1 MVMTFRFF
9 EKAITESGISVA
21 DIYKGIGKITV
32 VDISTDRC
40 YENPQFI
47 YDTLMESKL
56 TLEQA
61 KLLLKWLSGL
71 LSVSCIPESKPVER

>member
-1 MVMTFRFF
+1 
-9 EKAITESGISVA
+9 
-21 DIYKGIGKITV
+21 
-32 VDISTDRC
+32 
-40 YENPQFI
+40 
-47 YDTLMESKL
+47 L